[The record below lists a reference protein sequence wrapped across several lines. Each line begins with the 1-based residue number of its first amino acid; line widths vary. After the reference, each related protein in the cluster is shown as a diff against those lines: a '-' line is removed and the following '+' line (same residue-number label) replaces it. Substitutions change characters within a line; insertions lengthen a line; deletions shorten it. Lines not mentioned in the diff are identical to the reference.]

1 MSVQLRVSA
10 DDLSHAMDNMR
21 TWLDDHKVSPTN
33 FRYDREADGTFTVL
47 LTFADANA
55 ANAFA
60 DAFNGKLLP

>member
-1 MSVQLRVSA
+1 MSVKLRVSA
-10 DDLSHAMDNMR
+10 DQLSHAMDNMR
-21 TWLDDHKVSPTN
+21 VWLDDNKVSPTN

-47 LTFADANA
+47 LIFADSIA

>member
-1 MSVQLRVSA
+1 MSVKLRVSA
-10 DDLSHAMDNMR
+10 DQLSHAMDNMR
-21 TWLDDHKVSPTN
+21 VWLDDNKVSPTN

-47 LTFADANA
+47 LIFADAIA